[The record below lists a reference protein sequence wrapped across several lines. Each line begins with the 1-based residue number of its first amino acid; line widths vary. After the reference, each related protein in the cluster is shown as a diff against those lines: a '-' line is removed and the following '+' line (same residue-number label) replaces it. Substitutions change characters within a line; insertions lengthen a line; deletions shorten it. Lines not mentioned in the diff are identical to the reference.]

1 MNPPELLPETHPLP
15 AFAPENARLLM
26 LGSFP
31 PGRHRWKMDFYYPN
45 LNNDMWRIMG
55 LCFFNERDYFL
66 TPQKNAYEED
76 KIRQFLQEKGIAIS
90 DTAKQV
96 IRLKENASDKHLQIV
111 QTMDIAA
118 LLERLPHCHAIVTT
132 GQKASDTLLSILPG
146 IPAAPAVGGF
156 VEFLWQ
162 ARKMRFYRMPS
173 SSRAYPKPLAE
184 KAGVYLGMFNEIGL

>member
-1 MNPPELLPETHPLP
+1 MTQPELLPETHPLP

-66 TPQKNAYEED
+66 TPQKNGYEED

-96 IRLKENASDKHLQIV
+96 IRLKENASDKHLKIV

-162 ARKMRFYRMPS
+162 TRKMRFYRMPS
-173 SSRAYPKPLAE
+173 SSRAYPKPLVE

>member
-1 MNPPELLPETHPLP
+1 MTQPELLPETHPLP

-162 ARKMRFYRMPS
+162 TRKMRFYRMPS
-173 SSRAYPKPLAE
+173 SSRAYPKPLVE

>member
-1 MNPPELLPETHPLP
+1 MTQPELLPETHPLP

-66 TPQKNAYEED
+66 TPQKNGYEED

-162 ARKMRFYRMPS
+162 TRKMRFYRMPS